1 MIDTRLR
8 TICGRDELLSQLTL
22 GQSLF
27 FFFFFSLHLFLK
39 LSVQLLILAPGMSS
53 CQLIIHLPLRPLLQ
67 FWTLV
72 AFVVSTNP
80 TPGSPPPLAPYSL
93 LL

>member
-8 TICGRDELLSQLTL
+8 TIRGCDEPLLQLTL

-27 FFFFFSLHLFLK
+27 FFFFPRLFMK
-39 LSVQLLILAPGMSS
+39 LSLRLLILAPGMNS
-53 CQLIIHLPLRPLLQ
+53 CQLIIHLPLRLLLE

-72 AFVVSTNP
+72 AFAVSTKP
-80 TPGSPPPLAPYSL
+80 GPGSPVVLAPYSFL
-93 LL
+93 L